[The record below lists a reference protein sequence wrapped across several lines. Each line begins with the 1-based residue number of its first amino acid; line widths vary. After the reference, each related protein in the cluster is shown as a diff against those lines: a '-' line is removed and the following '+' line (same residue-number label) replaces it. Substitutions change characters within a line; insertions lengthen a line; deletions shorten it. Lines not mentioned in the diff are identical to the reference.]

1 MKCPSCS
8 TELPDTAK
16 FCPECGTKIVRKTF
30 CPECGTEVAPGTK
43 FCPECGFKLA
53 AATQAA
59 PKFSSAPS
67 PMSENAQK
75 IARENAALAAR
86 PAPEVHPYEP
96 AEPNRDYAKAQGN
109 FFNENIG
116 PIYIR
121 EQVLRIANAEGP
133 ITEGLLLVRVL
144 DEWGLS
150 GETRR
155 GLRAFRAGIP
165 SGLPVT
171 DRLGE
176 PVFWPRGSH
185 PDAWNRYRV
194 PGTSPRS
201 RRRFQ
206 HIPLEEIAAAILAE
220 HRASSGDL
228 PLDDYIPGALERLG
242 LSGTISEDMREALE
256 VAKLL
261 AQGIDN
267 RPPVELD

>member
-1 MKCPSCS
+1 MNCPACS
-8 TELPDTAK
+8 SEIPDAAK

-59 PKFSSAPS
+59 PKFSSATS

-86 PAPEVHPYEP
+86 PDPEAKPYEP
-96 AEPNRDYAKAQGN
+96 AEPNRHYAQAPGN
-109 FFNENIG
+109 FNETVG
-116 PIYIR
+116 PVFVR

-144 DEWGLS
+144 DEWGLL

-155 GLRAFRAGIP
+155 GLRVLRNSIP
-165 SGLPVT
+165 SSLPRT

-176 PVFWPRGSH
+176 PVVWPSGSH

-242 LSGTISEDMREALE
+242 LSGTITEDMREALE

-267 RPPVELD
+267 RQPVELD